1 LWPGPLNEQRKH
13 LFSKK
18 QRKQREIVMGR
29 ASSIVQPESAHRID
43 DVQQQVLV
51 MEVVTGAAA
60 GAAAS
65 SGSRK
70 FGCS

>member
-1 LWPGPLNEQRKH
+1 
-13 LFSKK
+13 
-18 QRKQREIVMGR
+18 MGW